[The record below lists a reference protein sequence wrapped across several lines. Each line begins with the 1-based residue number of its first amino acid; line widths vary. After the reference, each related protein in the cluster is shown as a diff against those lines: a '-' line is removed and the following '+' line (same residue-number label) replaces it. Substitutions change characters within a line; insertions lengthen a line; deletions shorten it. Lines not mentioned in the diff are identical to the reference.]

1 MDVYINIWSY
11 SSIYKFFFKHESEVQ
26 QIKQHDFKYFLV
38 LVGFMRRHY
47 QTIIANAVADA
58 NAPAV
63 VVQFIKTPSP
73 AEHK

>member
-1 MDVYINIWSY
+1 
-11 SSIYKFFFKHESEVQ
+11 
-26 QIKQHDFKYFLV
+26 
-38 LVGFMRRHY
+38 MRRHY